1 MRIKERP
8 IMFSAPMVRA
18 ILDGKKSVTRRAIK
32 LRPPYVMDERDDGSP
47 WPYDTT
53 WSQGDETPLLMPCPY
68 GKVGDQ
74 LWVRETFHRCPHC
87 VGGFISYRAGGWLRL
102 PSGSPDDGGDRNDVD
117 ARPLNYTCVTD
128 GWKPSIHMPRE
139 ASRITLEITGV
150 RAERLQEI
158 TDADARAEGVNGVEE
173 FEELWRSIN
182 GHGSWDANPY
192 VWTID
197 FRRIGQ

>member
-1 MRIKERP
+1 MTVKERP
-8 IMFSAPMVRA
+8 ILFSAPMVRA

-32 LRPPYVMDERDDGSP
+32 LRPPYAMDEPYVGTP

-53 WSQGDETPLLMPCPY
+53 WSYGDQGSPWMPCPY
-68 GKVGDQ
+68 GKVGDR

-87 VGGFISYRAGGWLRL
+87 AGDLINYRAGGWLRL

-117 ARPLNYTCVTD
+117 YHPLNYTCFTY
-128 GWKPSIHMPRE
+128 GWRPSVHMPRE

-150 RAERLQEI
+150 RVERLREI

-173 FEELWRSIN
+173 FEGLWRSIN
-182 GHGSWDANPY
+182 GHGSWDANLY
-192 VWTID
+192 VWVVEFKRVEI
-197 FRRIGQ
+197 